1 MSWEVQTMKSKISF
15 FNAGLFKS
23 TLRRFWPLWTIHFAG
38 WLLFLPVLTLM
49 NNLGPN
55 KSTDFIF
62 AICESAVFASSVV
75 AFIMAILAAMAVF
88 SFMYSSRSTGLIA
101 SLPVRREAIFGSA
114 WLGGVF
120 AVLASNLVIA
130 LLTFLF
136 SLDATI
142 NTALAFKAAFTWLG
156 VYSMQFILFYGI
168 ASLTAVM
175 TGSIAVLPILY
186 IIFNFLVVG
195 METIIRLDFSCL
207 IWGMSNSSFDCVLDF
222 LSPLVYMLEKF
233 TPVLKYNTPY
243 AYDTYGLA
251 LQTRECISFTFDY
264 WLPSAIYCVVGLVF
278 SAAALMIFRRR
289 RMESAGDVIAV
300 RCMRPVFKYGVTVC
314 SALCGGLLL
323 YTVLF
328 ALFESRSASVFI
340 MILSMIIF
348 AFIGYFGAKMLLE
361 KSFHVFRGSWVGFIV
376 VCCLCAVFTL
386 CCDLDVCGIGAYVPK
401 EGSIKSIT
409 VYQTGSVE
417 DPAIIENY
425 RQLHE
430 KIVSYK
436 DEYEHIVYSD
446 DTESI
451 MFEYELK
458 NGRTVSREY
467 TLPMDD
473 ENVERYY
480 ELANTPSLLL
490 ERFSPSIPAD
500 EEHCSQAIL
509 YIGDNQIID
518 LTPAQAIDFY
528 RNALLPDIKAGHK
541 VISRTYDDIIAT
553 MYITFEQEIDNSRYY
568 DSQDIVVEI
577 TTDCT
582 ECISWIKDN
591 LGIDIEEDTQYYD

>member
-15 FNAGLFKS
+15 FNAGLFRS

-55 KSTDFIF
+55 KSTKFIF
-62 AICESAVFASSVV
+62 TICESAVFASSVV

-136 SLDATI
+136 SLGATI

-186 IIFNFLVVG
+186 IIFNFLAVG

-207 IWGMSNSSFDCVLDF
+207 IWGMSNVSFDCVLDF
-222 LSPLVYMLEKF
+222 LSPLVYMLGSFVPDVE
-233 TPVLKYNTPY
+233 YNTPY
-243 AYDTYGLA
+243 VADTLGSL
-251 LQTRECISFTFDY
+251 LDRECVAVTYSH
-264 WLPSAIYCVVGLVF
+264 WLPTVIYCLVGLIF
-278 SAAALMIFRRR
+278 SAAALMVFRKR
-289 RMESAGDVIAV
+289 RMESAGDVVAV
-300 RCMRPVFKYGVTVC
+300 RCMHPVFKYGVTVC

-451 MFEYELK
+451 MFEYKLK

-480 ELANTPSLLL
+480 ELANTPNLLL

-541 VISRTYDDIIAT
+541 VISRTNDDIIAT

-568 DSQDIVVEI
+568 DSQEIVVEI
-577 TTDCT
+577 TTGCT

>member
-15 FNAGLFKS
+15 FNAGLFRS

-49 NNLGPN
+49 NNFGPN
-55 KSTDFIF
+55 RSTDFIF
-62 AICESAVFASSVV
+62 AICESAVFASPII

-101 SLPVRREAIFGSA
+101 SLPVRREAIFGST

-120 AVLASNLVIA
+120 VIVGSNLVIA

-136 SLDATI
+136 SLGAT
-142 NTALAFKAAFTWLG
+142 TSAALAFKAVCIWLG

-195 METIIRLDFSCL
+195 MEAIIRLDFSCL
-207 IWGMSNSSFDCVLDF
+207 IWGMSNGSFDCVLDF
-222 LSPLVYMLEKF
+222 LSPLFYMVGSFVPDVE
-233 TPVLKYNTPY
+233 YNTPY
-243 AYDTYGLA
+243 VADTLGSL
-251 LQTRECISFTFDY
+251 LDRECVAVTYSH
-264 WLPSAIYCVVGLVF
+264 WLPTVIYCLVGLIF
-278 SAAALMIFRRR
+278 SAAALMVFRKR
-289 RMESAGDVIAV
+289 RMESAGDVVAV
-300 RCMRPVFKYGVTVC
+300 RCMHPVFKYGVTVC

-409 VYQTGSVE
+409 VYQRGPVE

>member
-1 MSWEVQTMKSKISF
+1 MKSKISF

-23 TLRRFWPLWTIHFAG
+23 TLRRFWPLWIIHFAG

-49 NNLGPN
+49 NNFGPN
-55 KSTDFIF
+55 RSTDFIF
-62 AICESAVFASSVV
+62 AICESAVFASPII

-114 WLGGVF
+114 WLGGMF

-186 IIFNFLVVG
+186 IIFNFLAVG
-195 METIIRLDFSCL
+195 MEAIIRLDFSCL
-207 IWGMSNSSFDCVLDF
+207 IWGMSNGSFDCVLDF
-222 LSPLVYMLEKF
+222 LSPLFYMVGSFVPDVE
-233 TPVLKYNTPY
+233 YNTPY
-243 AYDTYGLA
+243 VADTLGSL
-251 LQTRECISFTFDY
+251 LDRECVAVTYSH
-264 WLPSAIYCVVGLVF
+264 WLPTVIYCLVGLIF
-278 SAAALMIFRRR
+278 SAAALMVFRKR
-289 RMESAGDVIAV
+289 RMESAGDVVAV
-300 RCMRPVFKYGVTVC
+300 RCMHPVFKYGVTVC

-386 CCDLDVCGIGAYVPK
+386 CCDLDVLGIGSYVPK
-401 EGSIKSIT
+401 VSSVKSLNVNYAGRI
-409 VYQTGSVE
+409 VDPSVIE
-417 DPAIIENY
+417 DYI
-425 RQLHE
+425 QLH
-430 KIVSYK
+430 KDIVSKK
-436 DEYEHIVYSD
+436 DRYENNSYADSYEYV
-446 DTESI
+446 T
-451 MFEYELK
+451 F
-458 NGRTVSREY
+458 NY
-467 TLPMDD
+467 TLKDDRTISRAYMLPFDD
-473 ENVERYY
+473 ENAARYY
-480 ELANTPSLLL
+480 GLSNSVSILL

-500 EEHCSQAIL
+500 EEHCSKAIL

>member
-55 KSTDFIF
+55 KSTKFIF
-62 AICESAVFASSVV
+62 TICESAVFASSVV

-136 SLDATI
+136 SLGATI

-186 IIFNFLVVG
+186 IIFNFLAVG

-207 IWGMSNSSFDCVLDF
+207 IWGMSNVSFDCVLDF
-222 LSPLVYMLEKF
+222 LSPLVYMVGSFVPDVE
-233 TPVLKYNTPY
+233 YNTPY
-243 AYDTYGLA
+243 VADTLGSL
-251 LQTRECISFTFDY
+251 LDRECVAVTYSH
-264 WLPSAIYCVVGLVF
+264 WLPTVIYCLVGLIF
-278 SAAALMIFRRR
+278 SAAALMVFRKR
-289 RMESAGDVIAV
+289 RMESAGDVVAV
-300 RCMRPVFKYGVTVC
+300 RCMHPVFKYGVTVC

-451 MFEYELK
+451 MFEYKLK

-541 VISRTYDDIIAT
+541 VISRTNDDIIAT

-568 DSQDIVVEI
+568 DSQEIVVEI
-577 TTDCT
+577 TTGCT

>member
-55 KSTDFIF
+55 KSTKFIF
-62 AICESAVFASSVV
+62 TICESAVFASPII

-88 SFMYSSRSTGLIA
+88 SFMYNSRSTGLIA
-101 SLPVRREAIFGSA
+101 SLPVRREAIFCST

-120 AVLASNLVIA
+120 VIVGSNLVIA

-136 SLDATI
+136 SLGAT
-142 NTALAFKAAFTWLG
+142 TSAALAFKAVCIWLG
-156 VYSMQFILFYGI
+156 VYSMQFILFFGI

-186 IIFNFLVVG
+186 IIFNFLAVG
-195 METIIRLDFSCL
+195 MESIIRLDFSCL
-207 IWGMSNSSFDCVLDF
+207 IWGMSNGSFDCVLDF
-222 LSPLVYMLEKF
+222 LSPLVYMVGSFVPDVE
-233 TPVLKYNTPY
+233 YNTPY
-243 AYDTYGLA
+243 VADTLGSL
-251 LQTRECISFTFDY
+251 LDRECVAVTYSH
-264 WLPSAIYCVVGLVF
+264 WLPTVIYCLVGLIF
-278 SAAALMIFRRR
+278 SAAALMVFRKR
-289 RMESAGDVIAV
+289 RMESAGDVVAV
-300 RCMRPVFKYGVTVC
+300 RCMHPVFKYGVTVC

-451 MFEYELK
+451 MFEYKLK

>member
-15 FNAGLFKS
+15 FNAGLFRS

-55 KSTDFIF
+55 KSTNFIF

-136 SLDATI
+136 SLGATI

-186 IIFNFLVVG
+186 IIFNFLAVG
-195 METIIRLDFSCL
+195 MESIIRLDFSCL
-207 IWGMSNSSFDCVLDF
+207 IWGMSNGSFDCVLDF
-222 LSPLVYMLEKF
+222 LSPLVYMVGSFVPDVE
-233 TPVLKYNTPY
+233 YNTPY
-243 AYDTYGLA
+243 VADTLGSL
-251 LQTRECISFTFDY
+251 LDRECVAVTYSH
-264 WLPSAIYCVVGLVF
+264 WLPTVIYCLVGLIF
-278 SAAALMIFRRR
+278 SAAALMVFRKR
-289 RMESAGDVIAV
+289 RMESAGDVVAV
-300 RCMRPVFKYGVTVC
+300 RCMHPVFKYGVTVC

-451 MFEYELK
+451 MFEYKLK

-480 ELANTPSLLL
+480 ELANTPNLLL

-553 MYITFEQEIDNSRYY
+553 MYITFEQAIDNSRYY

-582 ECISWIKDN
+582 ECISWIKAN
-591 LGIDIEEDTQYYD
+591 LGIDIEEDAQYYD

>member
-15 FNAGLFKS
+15 FNAGLFRS

-55 KSTDFIF
+55 KSTKFIF
-62 AICESAVFASSVV
+62 TICESAVFASSVV

-136 SLDATI
+136 SLGATI

-186 IIFNFLVVG
+186 IIFNFLAVG
-195 METIIRLDFSCL
+195 MESIIRLDFSCL
-207 IWGMSNSSFDCVLDF
+207 IWGMSNGSFDCVLDF
-222 LSPLVYMLEKF
+222 LSPLVYMVGSFVPDVE
-233 TPVLKYNTPY
+233 YNTPY
-243 AYDTYGLA
+243 VADTLGSL
-251 LQTRECISFTFDY
+251 LDRECVAVTYSH
-264 WLPSAIYCVVGLVF
+264 WLPTVIYCLVGLIF
-278 SAAALMIFRRR
+278 SAAALMVFRKR
-289 RMESAGDVIAV
+289 RMESAGDVVAV
-300 RCMRPVFKYGVTVC
+300 RCMHPVFKYGVTVC

-451 MFEYELK
+451 MFEYKLK

>member
-15 FNAGLFKS
+15 FNAGLFRS

-55 KSTDFIF
+55 KSTNFIF

-101 SLPVRREAIFGSA
+101 SLPVRLEAIFGSA

-136 SLDATI
+136 SLGATI

-186 IIFNFLVVG
+186 IIFNFLAVG

-207 IWGMSNSSFDCVLDF
+207 IWGMSNVSFDCVLDF
-222 LSPLVYMLEKF
+222 LSPLVYMLENF

-251 LQTRECISFTFDY
+251 LQTSECISFTFNH
-264 WLPSAIYCVVGLVF
+264 WLPTVIYCLVGLIF
-278 SAAALMIFRRR
+278 SAAALMVFRKR
-289 RMESAGDVIAV
+289 RMESAGDVVAV
-300 RCMRPVFKYGVTVC
+300 RCMHPVFKYGVTVC

-348 AFIGYFGAKMLLE
+348 AFIGYFCAKMLLE

-451 MFEYELK
+451 IFEYKLK

-480 ELANTPSLLL
+480 ELANTPNLLL

-528 RNALLPDIKAGHK
+528 RNALLPEIKAGHK
-541 VISRTYDDIIAT
+541 VISRTNDDIIAT

-568 DSQDIVVEI
+568 DSQEIVVEI

>member
-15 FNAGLFKS
+15 FNAGLFRS

-55 KSTDFIF
+55 KSTNFIF
-62 AICESAVFASSVV
+62 AICENAVFASSVV

-136 SLDATI
+136 SLGAT
-142 NTALAFKAAFTWLG
+142 TSAALAFKAVCIWLG
-156 VYSMQFILFYGI
+156 VYSMQFILFFGI

-186 IIFNFLVVG
+186 IIFNFLAVG
-195 METIIRLDFSCL
+195 MESIIRLDFSCL
-207 IWGMSNSSFDCVLDF
+207 IWGMSNGSFDCVLDF
-222 LSPLVYMLEKF
+222 LSPLFYMVGSFVPDVE
-233 TPVLKYNTPY
+233 YNTPY
-243 AYDTYGLA
+243 VADTLGSL
-251 LQTRECISFTFDY
+251 LDRECVAVTYSH
-264 WLPSAIYCVVGLVF
+264 WLPTVIYCLVGLIF
-278 SAAALMIFRRR
+278 SAAALMVFRKR
-289 RMESAGDVIAV
+289 RMESAGDVVAV
-300 RCMRPVFKYGVTVC
+300 RCMHPVFKYGVIVC

-451 MFEYELK
+451 IFEYKLK

-480 ELANTPSLLL
+480 ELANTPNLLL

-541 VISRTYDDIIAT
+541 VISRTNDDIIAT

-568 DSQDIVVEI
+568 DSQEIVVEI

>member
-15 FNAGLFKS
+15 FNAGLFRS

-55 KSTDFIF
+55 KSTNFIF

-75 AFIMAILAAMAVF
+75 AFIMAILAAMAGF
-88 SFMYSSRSTGLIA
+88 SFMYSSRSPGLIA
-101 SLPVRREAIFGSA
+101 SLPVRREAIFGST

-120 AVLASNLVIA
+120 VIVGSNLVIA

-136 SLDATI
+136 SLGAT
-142 NTALAFKAAFTWLG
+142 TSAALAFKAVCIWLG

-195 METIIRLDFSCL
+195 MEDIIRLDFSCL
-207 IWGMSNSSFDCVLDF
+207 IWGMSNDSFDCVLDF
-222 LSPLVYMLEKF
+222 LSPLVYMLENF

-251 LQTRECISFTFDY
+251 LQTSECISFTFNY

-289 RMESAGDVIAV
+289 RMESAGDVVAV
-300 RCMRPVFKYGVTVC
+300 RCMHPVFKYGVTVC

-409 VYQTGSVE
+409 VYQRGPVE

-509 YIGDNQIID
+509 YIGDNQRID

-553 MYITFEQEIDNSRYY
+553 MYITFEQKIDNSRYY

>member
-1 MSWEVQTMKSKISF
+1 
-15 FNAGLFKS
+15 
-23 TLRRFWPLWTIHFAG
+23 
-38 WLLFLPVLTLM
+38 M
-49 NNLGPN
+49 NNFGPN
-55 KSTDFIF
+55 RSTDFIF
-62 AICESAVFASSVV
+62 AICESAVFASPII

-186 IIFNFLVVG
+186 IIFNFLAVG
-195 METIIRLDFSCL
+195 MESIIRLDFSCL
-207 IWGMSNSSFDCVLDF
+207 IWGMSNGSFDCVLDF
-222 LSPLVYMLEKF
+222 LSPLVYMVGSFVPDVE
-233 TPVLKYNTPY
+233 YNTPY
-243 AYDTYGLA
+243 VADTLGSL
-251 LQTRECISFTFDY
+251 LDRECVAVTYSH
-264 WLPSAIYCVVGLVF
+264 WLPTVIYCLVGLIF
-278 SAAALMIFRRR
+278 SAAALMVFRKR
-289 RMESAGDVIAV
+289 RMESAGDVVAV
-300 RCMRPVFKYGVTVC
+300 RCMHPVFKYGVTVC

-451 MFEYELK
+451 MFEYKLK

>member
-15 FNAGLFKS
+15 FNAGLFRS

-55 KSTDFIF
+55 KSTNFIF

-101 SLPVRREAIFGSA
+101 SLPVRLEAIFGSA

-136 SLDATI
+136 SLGATI

-186 IIFNFLVVG
+186 IIFNFLAVG

-207 IWGMSNSSFDCVLDF
+207 IWGMSNGSFDCVLDF
-222 LSPLVYMLEKF
+222 LSPLFYMVGSFVPDVE
-233 TPVLKYNTPY
+233 YNTPY
-243 AYDTYGLA
+243 VADTLGSL
-251 LQTRECISFTFDY
+251 LDRECVAVTYSH
-264 WLPSAIYCVVGLVF
+264 WLPTVIYCLVGLIF
-278 SAAALMIFRRR
+278 SAAALMVFRKR
-289 RMESAGDVIAV
+289 RMESAGDVVAV
-300 RCMRPVFKYGVTVC
+300 RCMHPVFKYGVTVC

-348 AFIGYFGAKMLLE
+348 AFIGYFCAKMLLE

-451 MFEYELK
+451 IFEYKLK

-480 ELANTPSLLL
+480 ELANTPNLLL

-541 VISRTYDDIIAT
+541 VISRTNDDIIAT

-568 DSQDIVVEI
+568 DSQEIVVEI

>member
-1 MSWEVQTMKSKISF
+1 MKSKISF

-55 KSTDFIF
+55 KSTNFIF

-120 AVLASNLVIA
+120 VIVGSNLVIA

-136 SLDATI
+136 SLGAT
-142 NTALAFKAAFTWLG
+142 TSAALAFKAVCIWLG

-195 METIIRLDFSCL
+195 MEAIIRLDFSCL
-207 IWGMSNSSFDCVLDF
+207 IWGMSNGSFDCVLDF
-222 LSPLVYMLEKF
+222 LSPLFYMVGSFVPDVE
-233 TPVLKYNTPY
+233 YNTPY
-243 AYDTYGLA
+243 VADTLGSL
-251 LQTRECISFTFDY
+251 LDRECVAVTYSH
-264 WLPSAIYCVVGLVF
+264 WLPTVIYCLVGLIF
-278 SAAALMIFRRR
+278 SAAALMVFRKR
-289 RMESAGDVIAV
+289 RMESAGDVVAV
-300 RCMRPVFKYGVTVC
+300 RCMHPVFKYGVTVC

-409 VYQTGSVE
+409 VYQRGPVE

>member
-15 FNAGLFKS
+15 FNAGLFRS

-55 KSTDFIF
+55 KSTKFIF
-62 AICESAVFASSVV
+62 TICESAVFASPII

-101 SLPVRREAIFGSA
+101 SLPVRREAIFGST

-120 AVLASNLVIA
+120 VIVGSNLVIA

-136 SLDATI
+136 SLGAT
-142 NTALAFKAAFTWLG
+142 TSAALAFKAVCIWLG

-195 METIIRLDFSCL
+195 MEAIIRLDFSCL
-207 IWGMSNSSFDCVLDF
+207 IWGMSNGSFDCVLDF
-222 LSPLVYMLEKF
+222 LSPLFYMVGSFVPDVE
-233 TPVLKYNTPY
+233 YNTPY
-243 AYDTYGLA
+243 VADTLGSL
-251 LQTRECISFTFDY
+251 LDRECVAVTYSH

-289 RMESAGDVIAV
+289 RMESAGDVVAV
-300 RCMRPVFKYGVTVC
+300 RCMHPVFKYGVTVC

-409 VYQTGSVE
+409 VYQRGPVE

-436 DEYEHIVYSD
+436 DEYEHIVHSD

-509 YIGDNQIID
+509 YIGDNQRID

>member
-15 FNAGLFKS
+15 FNAGLFRS

-186 IIFNFLVVG
+186 IIFNFLAVG

-222 LSPLVYMLEKF
+222 LSPLFYMVGSFVPDVE
-233 TPVLKYNTPY
+233 YNTPY
-243 AYDTYGLA
+243 VADTLGSL
-251 LQTRECISFTFDY
+251 LDRECVAVTYSH
-264 WLPSAIYCVVGLVF
+264 WLPTVIYCLVGLIF

-289 RMESAGDVIAV
+289 RMESAGDVVAV

-409 VYQTGSVE
+409 VYQRGPVE

-591 LGIDIEEDTQYYD
+591 LGIDIEDNTQYYD

>member
-1 MSWEVQTMKSKISF
+1 MRKR
-15 FNAGLFKS
+15 G
-23 TLRRFWPLWTIHFAG
+23 
-38 WLLFLPVLTLM
+38 
-49 NNLGPN
+49 
-55 KSTDFIF
+55 
-62 AICESAVFASSVV
+62 FASPII

-186 IIFNFLVVG
+186 IIFNFLAVG
-195 METIIRLDFSCL
+195 MESIIRLDFSCL
-207 IWGMSNSSFDCVLDF
+207 IWGMSNGSFDCVLDF
-222 LSPLVYMLEKF
+222 LSPLVYMVGSFVPDVE
-233 TPVLKYNTPY
+233 YNTPY
-243 AYDTYGLA
+243 VADTLGSL
-251 LQTRECISFTFDY
+251 LDRECVAVTYSH
-264 WLPSAIYCVVGLVF
+264 WLPTVIYCLVGLIF
-278 SAAALMIFRRR
+278 SAAALMVFRKR
-289 RMESAGDVIAV
+289 RMESAGDVVAV
-300 RCMRPVFKYGVTVC
+300 RCMHPVFKYGVTVC

-451 MFEYELK
+451 MFEYKLK

>member
-1 MSWEVQTMKSKISF
+1 MKSKISF
-15 FNAGLFKS
+15 FNAGLFRS

-55 KSTDFIF
+55 KSTKFIF
-62 AICESAVFASSVV
+62 TICESAVFASSVV

-186 IIFNFLVVG
+186 IIFNFLAVG
-195 METIIRLDFSCL
+195 MESIIRLDFSCL
-207 IWGMSNSSFDCVLDF
+207 IWGMSNGSFDCVLDF
-222 LSPLVYMLEKF
+222 LSPLVYMVGSFVPDVE
-233 TPVLKYNTPY
+233 YNTPY
-243 AYDTYGLA
+243 VADTLGSL
-251 LQTRECISFTFDY
+251 LDRECVAVTYSH
-264 WLPSAIYCVVGLVF
+264 WLPTVIYCLVGLIF
-278 SAAALMIFRRR
+278 SAAALMVFRKR
-289 RMESAGDVIAV
+289 RMESAGDVVAV
-300 RCMRPVFKYGVTVC
+300 RCMHPVFKYGVTVC

-451 MFEYELK
+451 MFEYKLK

>member
-15 FNAGLFKS
+15 FNAGLFRS

-55 KSTDFIF
+55 KSTKFIF
-62 AICESAVFASSVV
+62 TICESAVFASSVV

-136 SLDATI
+136 SLGANI

-186 IIFNFLVVG
+186 IIFNFLAVG
-195 METIIRLDFSCL
+195 MESIIRLDFSCL
-207 IWGMSNSSFDCVLDF
+207 IWGMSNGSFDCVLDF
-222 LSPLVYMLEKF
+222 LSPLVYMVGSFVPDVE
-233 TPVLKYNTPY
+233 YNTPY
-243 AYDTYGLA
+243 VADTLGSL
-251 LQTRECISFTFDY
+251 LDRECVAVTYSH
-264 WLPSAIYCVVGLVF
+264 WLPTVIYCLVGLIF
-278 SAAALMIFRRR
+278 SAAALMVFRKR
-289 RMESAGDVIAV
+289 RMESAGDVVAV
-300 RCMRPVFKYGVTVC
+300 RCMHPVFKYGVTVC

-451 MFEYELK
+451 MFEYKLK

>member
-15 FNAGLFKS
+15 FNAGLFRS

-55 KSTDFIF
+55 KSTNFIF

-101 SLPVRREAIFGSA
+101 SLPVRREAIFCST

-120 AVLASNLVIA
+120 VIVGSNLVIA

-136 SLDATI
+136 SLGAT
-142 NTALAFKAAFTWLG
+142 TSAALAFKAVCIWLG
-156 VYSMQFILFYGI
+156 VYSMQFILFFGI

-186 IIFNFLVVG
+186 IIFNFLAVG
-195 METIIRLDFSCL
+195 MEAIIRLDFSCL
-207 IWGMSNSSFDCVLDF
+207 IWGMSNGSFDCVLDF
-222 LSPLVYMLEKF
+222 LSPLFYMVGSFVPDVE
-233 TPVLKYNTPY
+233 YNTPY
-243 AYDTYGLA
+243 VADTLGSL
-251 LQTRECISFTFDY
+251 LDRECVAVTYSH
-264 WLPSAIYCVVGLVF
+264 WLPTVIYCLVGLIF
-278 SAAALMIFRRR
+278 SAAALMVFRKR
-289 RMESAGDVIAV
+289 RMESAGDVVAV
-300 RCMRPVFKYGVTVC
+300 RCMHPVFKYGVTVC

-409 VYQTGSVE
+409 VYQRGPVE

-509 YIGDNQIID
+509 YIGDNQRID

>member
-1 MSWEVQTMKSKISF
+1 MKSKISF
-15 FNAGLFKS
+15 FNAGLFRS

-55 KSTDFIF
+55 KSTNFIF

-195 METIIRLDFSCL
+195 MEAIIRLDFSCL
-207 IWGMSNSSFDCVLDF
+207 IWGMSNGSFDCVLDF
-222 LSPLVYMLEKF
+222 LSPLFYMVGSFVPDVE
-233 TPVLKYNTPY
+233 YNTPY
-243 AYDTYGLA
+243 VADTLGSL
-251 LQTRECISFTFDY
+251 LDRECVAVTYSH
-264 WLPSAIYCVVGLVF
+264 WLPTVIYCLVGLIF
-278 SAAALMIFRRR
+278 SAAALMVFRKR
-289 RMESAGDVIAV
+289 RMESAGDVVAV
-300 RCMRPVFKYGVTVC
+300 RCMHPVFKYGVTVC

-409 VYQTGSVE
+409 VYQRGPVE

-509 YIGDNQIID
+509 YIGDNQRID

-553 MYITFEQEIDNSRYY
+553 MYITFEQAIDNSRYY

>member
-15 FNAGLFKS
+15 FNAGLFRS

-55 KSTDFIF
+55 KSTKFIF
-62 AICESAVFASSVV
+62 AICESAVFASSIV

-136 SLDATI
+136 SLGANI

-186 IIFNFLVVG
+186 IIFNFLAVG

-207 IWGMSNSSFDCVLDF
+207 IWGMSNVSFDCVLDF
-222 LSPLVYMLEKF
+222 LSPLVYMLENF

-243 AYDTYGLA
+243 TYDTYGLA
-251 LQTRECISFTFDY
+251 LQTSECISFTFDH

-289 RMESAGDVIAV
+289 RMESAGDVVAV

-409 VYQTGSVE
+409 VYQRGPVE

-451 MFEYELK
+451 MFEYKLK

-480 ELANTPSLLL
+480 ELANTPNLLL

-553 MYITFEQEIDNSRYY
+553 MYITFEQAIDNSRYY

-582 ECISWIKDN
+582 ECISWIKAN
-591 LGIDIEEDTQYYD
+591 LGIDIEEDAQYYD

>member
-15 FNAGLFKS
+15 FNAGLFRS

-186 IIFNFLVVG
+186 IIFNFLAVG

-207 IWGMSNSSFDCVLDF
+207 IWGMSNGSFDCVLDF
-222 LSPLVYMLEKF
+222 LSPLVYMVGSFVPDVE
-233 TPVLKYNTPY
+233 YNTPY
-243 AYDTYGLA
+243 VADTLGSL
-251 LQTRECISFTFDY
+251 LDRECVAVTYSH
-264 WLPSAIYCVVGLVF
+264 WLPTVIYCLVGLIF
-278 SAAALMIFRRR
+278 SAAALMVFRKR
-289 RMESAGDVIAV
+289 RMESAGDVVAV
-300 RCMRPVFKYGVTVC
+300 RCMHPVFKYGVTVC

-451 MFEYELK
+451 MFEYKLK

-480 ELANTPSLLL
+480 ELANTPNLLL

>member
-1 MSWEVQTMKSKISF
+1 
-15 FNAGLFKS
+15 
-23 TLRRFWPLWTIHFAG
+23 
-38 WLLFLPVLTLM
+38 M
-49 NNLGPN
+49 NNFGPN
-55 KSTDFIF
+55 RSTDFIF
-62 AICESAVFASSVV
+62 AICESAVFASPII

-101 SLPVRREAIFGSA
+101 SLPVRREAIFGST

-120 AVLASNLVIA
+120 VIVGSNLVIA

-136 SLDATI
+136 SLGAT
-142 NTALAFKAAFTWLG
+142 TSAALAFKAVCIWLG

-195 METIIRLDFSCL
+195 MESIIRLDFSCL
-207 IWGMSNSSFDCVLDF
+207 IWGMSNGSFDCVLDF
-222 LSPLVYMLEKF
+222 LSPLVYMVGSFVPDVE
-233 TPVLKYNTPY
+233 YNTPY
-243 AYDTYGLA
+243 VADTLGSL
-251 LQTRECISFTFDY
+251 LDRECVAVTYSH
-264 WLPSAIYCVVGLVF
+264 WLPTVIYCLVGLIF
-278 SAAALMIFRRR
+278 SAAALMVFRKR
-289 RMESAGDVIAV
+289 RMESAGDVVAV
-300 RCMRPVFKYGVTVC
+300 RCMHPVFKYGVTVC

-451 MFEYELK
+451 MFEYKLK

-480 ELANTPSLLL
+480 ELANTPNLLL

-553 MYITFEQEIDNSRYY
+553 MYITFEQAIDNSRYY

-582 ECISWIKDN
+582 ECISWIKAN
-591 LGIDIEEDTQYYD
+591 LGIDIEEDAQYYD

>member
-15 FNAGLFKS
+15 FNAGLFRS

-55 KSTDFIF
+55 KSTNFIF

-101 SLPVRREAIFGSA
+101 SLPVRREAIFGST

-120 AVLASNLVIA
+120 VIVGSNLVIA

-136 SLDATI
+136 SLGAT
-142 NTALAFKAAFTWLG
+142 TSAALAFKAVCIWLG

-195 METIIRLDFSCL
+195 MEDIIRLDFSCL
-207 IWGMSNSSFDCVLDF
+207 IWGMSNDSFDCVLDF
-222 LSPLVYMLEKF
+222 LSPLVYMLENF

-251 LQTRECISFTFDY
+251 LQTSECISFTFNY

-289 RMESAGDVIAV
+289 RMESAGDVVAV
-300 RCMRPVFKYGVTVC
+300 RCMHPVFKYGVTVC

-409 VYQTGSVE
+409 VYQRGPVE

>member
-1 MSWEVQTMKSKISF
+1 MKSKISF

-23 TLRRFWPLWTIHFAG
+23 TLRRFWPLWIIHFAG

-49 NNLGPN
+49 NNFGPN
-55 KSTDFIF
+55 RSTDFIF
-62 AICESAVFASSVV
+62 TISESAVFASPII

-88 SFMYSSRSTGLIA
+88 SFMYNSRSTGLIA
-101 SLPVRREAIFGSA
+101 SLPVRREAVFCSA

-120 AVLASNLVIA
+120 VIVGSNLVIA

-136 SLDATI
+136 SLGAT
-142 NTALAFKAAFTWLG
+142 TSAALAFKAMCIWLG
-156 VYSMQFILFYGI
+156 VYSMQFILFFGI

-186 IIFNFLVVG
+186 IIFNFLAVG
-195 METIIRLDFSCL
+195 MESIIRLDFSCL
-207 IWGMSNSSFDCVLDF
+207 IWGMPGYSFDCVLDF
-222 LSPLVYMLEKF
+222 LSPLFYMVGSF
-233 TPVLKYNTPY
+233 APDVKYNTPY
-243 AYDTYGLA
+243 VADTLGSL
-251 LQTRECISFTFDY
+251 LDRECVAVTYSH
-264 WLPSAIYCVVGLVF
+264 WLPTVIYCLVGLIF
-278 SAAALMIFRRR
+278 SAAALMVFRKR
-289 RMESAGDVIAV
+289 RMESAGDVVAV
-300 RCMRPVFKYGVTVC
+300 RSMRPVFKYGVAVC

-323 YTVLF
+323 YTMLF
-328 ALFESRSASVFI
+328 SLFESRSASVFI

-361 KSFHVFRGSWVGFIV
+361 KSFHVFRGGWVGLIV
-376 VCCLCAVFTL
+376 LCCLCAVFTL
-386 CCDLDVCGIGAYVPK
+386 CCDLDVFGIGAYVPK
-401 EGSIKSIT
+401 EGSIKIIT

-430 KIVSYK
+430 KIVSQK
-436 DEYEHIVYSD
+436 DKYEHIGYGD

-458 NGRTVSREY
+458 DGRTVSREY

-490 ERFSPSIPAD
+490 ERFSCPIPVDTA
-500 EEHCSQAIL
+500 HCTGASL
-509 YIGDNQIID
+509 YLGNGDSVE
-518 LTPAQAIDFY
+518 LTPEQAVDFY
-528 RNALLPDIKAGHK
+528 NNALIPDILAGRK
-541 VISRTYDDIIAT
+541 IISRGYDSIIAT
-553 MYITFEQEIDNSRYY
+553 MSISLEQYSNDDGSYY
-568 DSQDIVVEI
+568 GQDIVGDL
-577 TTDCT
+577 TDDCT
-582 ECISWIKDN
+582 ECISWIKAN
-591 LGIDIEEDTQYYD
+591 LGIDIEEDAQYYD

>member
-15 FNAGLFKS
+15 FNAGLFRS

-101 SLPVRREAIFGSA
+101 SLPVRREAIFGSV

-186 IIFNFLVVG
+186 IIFNFLAVG

-207 IWGMSNSSFDCVLDF
+207 IWGMSNGSFDCVLDF
-222 LSPLVYMLEKF
+222 LSPLVYMVGSFVPDVE
-233 TPVLKYNTPY
+233 YNTPY
-243 AYDTYGLA
+243 VADTLGSL
-251 LQTRECISFTFDY
+251 LDRECVAVTYSH
-264 WLPSAIYCVVGLVF
+264 WLPTVIYCLVGLIF
-278 SAAALMIFRRR
+278 SAAALMVFRKR
-289 RMESAGDVIAV
+289 RMESAGDVVAV
-300 RCMRPVFKYGVTVC
+300 RCMHPVFKYGVTVC

-409 VYQTGSVE
+409 VYQRGPVE

>member
-15 FNAGLFKS
+15 FNAGLFRS

-55 KSTDFIF
+55 KSTKFIF
-62 AICESAVFASSVV
+62 TICESAVFASSVV

-136 SLDATI
+136 SLGATI

-186 IIFNFLVVG
+186 IIFNFLAVG
-195 METIIRLDFSCL
+195 MESIIRLDFSCL
-207 IWGMSNSSFDCVLDF
+207 IWGMSNGSFDCVLDF
-222 LSPLVYMLEKF
+222 LSPLVYMVGSFVPDVE
-233 TPVLKYNTPY
+233 YNTPY
-243 AYDTYGLA
+243 VADTLGSL
-251 LQTRECISFTFDY
+251 LDRECVAVTYSH
-264 WLPSAIYCVVGLVF
+264 WLPTVIYCLVGLIF
-278 SAAALMIFRRR
+278 SAAALMVFRKR
-289 RMESAGDVIAV
+289 RMESAGDVVAV
-300 RCMRPVFKYGVTVC
+300 RCMHPVFKYGVTVC

-451 MFEYELK
+451 MFEYKLK

-541 VISRTYDDIIAT
+541 VISRTNDDIIAT

-591 LGIDIEEDTQYYD
+591 LGIDIEEEYYD

>member
-55 KSTDFIF
+55 KSTKFIF
-62 AICESAVFASSVV
+62 TICESAVFASSVV

-136 SLDATI
+136 SLGATI

-186 IIFNFLVVG
+186 IIFNFLAVG

-207 IWGMSNSSFDCVLDF
+207 IWGMSNVSFDCVLDF
-222 LSPLVYMLEKF
+222 LSPLVYMVGSFVPDVE
-233 TPVLKYNTPY
+233 YNTPY
-243 AYDTYGLA
+243 VADTLGSL
-251 LQTRECISFTFDY
+251 LDRECVAVTYSH
-264 WLPSAIYCVVGLVF
+264 WLPTVIYCLVGLIF
-278 SAAALMIFRRR
+278 SAAALMVFRKR
-289 RMESAGDVIAV
+289 RMESAGDVVAV
-300 RCMRPVFKYGVTVC
+300 RCMHPVFKYGVTVC

-451 MFEYELK
+451 MFEYKLK

>member
-15 FNAGLFKS
+15 FNAGLFRS

-101 SLPVRREAIFGSA
+101 SLPVRREAIFGSV

-120 AVLASNLVIA
+120 VIVGSNLVIA

-136 SLDATI
+136 SLGAT
-142 NTALAFKAAFTWLG
+142 TSAALAFKAVCIWLG
-156 VYSMQFILFYGI
+156 VYSMQFILFFGI

-186 IIFNFLVVG
+186 IIFNFLAVG
-195 METIIRLDFSCL
+195 MESIIRLDFSCL
-207 IWGMSNSSFDCVLDF
+207 IWGMSNGSFDCVLDF
-222 LSPLVYMLEKF
+222 LSPLVYMVGSFVPDVE
-233 TPVLKYNTPY
+233 YNTPY
-243 AYDTYGLA
+243 VADTLGSL
-251 LQTRECISFTFDY
+251 LDRECVAVTYSH
-264 WLPSAIYCVVGLVF
+264 WLPTVIYCLVGLIF
-278 SAAALMIFRRR
+278 SAAALMVFRKR
-289 RMESAGDVIAV
+289 RMESAGDVVAV
-300 RCMRPVFKYGVTVC
+300 RCMHPVFKYGVTVC

-451 MFEYELK
+451 MFEYKLK

>member
-23 TLRRFWPLWTIHFAG
+23 TLRRFWPLWIIHFAG

-55 KSTDFIF
+55 KSTNFIF

-101 SLPVRREAIFGSA
+101 SLPVRRKAIFGSA

-195 METIIRLDFSCL
+195 MEDIIRLDFSCL
-207 IWGMSNSSFDCVLDF
+207 IWGMSNDSFDCVLDF
-222 LSPLVYMLEKF
+222 LSPLVYMLENF

-251 LQTRECISFTFDY
+251 LQTSECISFTFNY

-289 RMESAGDVIAV
+289 RMESAGDVVAV
-300 RCMRPVFKYGVTVC
+300 RCMHPVFKYGVTVC

-386 CCDLDVCGIGAYVPK
+386 CCDLDVLGIGSYVPK
-401 EGSIKSIT
+401 
-409 VYQTGSVE
+409 V
-417 DPAIIENY
+417 
-425 RQLHE
+425 RQ
-430 KIVSYK
+430 
-436 DEYEHIVYSD
+436 
-446 DTESI
+446 
-451 MFEYELK
+451 
-458 NGRTVSREY
+458 
-467 TLPMDD
+467 
-473 ENVERYY
+473 
-480 ELANTPSLLL
+480 
-490 ERFSPSIPAD
+490 
-500 EEHCSQAIL
+500 
-509 YIGDNQIID
+509 
-518 LTPAQAIDFY
+518 
-528 RNALLPDIKAGHK
+528 
-541 VISRTYDDIIAT
+541 
-553 MYITFEQEIDNSRYY
+553 
-568 DSQDIVVEI
+568 DS
-577 TTDCT
+577 
-582 ECISWIKDN
+582 
-591 LGIDIEEDTQYYD
+591 

>member
-1 MSWEVQTMKSKISF
+1 MKSKISF

-23 TLRRFWPLWTIHFAG
+23 TLRRFWPLWIIHFAG

-49 NNLGPN
+49 NNFGPN
-55 KSTDFIF
+55 RSTDFIF
-62 AICESAVFASSVV
+62 VISESAVFASPII

-88 SFMYSSRSTGLIA
+88 SFMYNSRSTGLIA
-101 SLPVRREAIFGSA
+101 SLPVRREAIFCST

-120 AVLASNLVIA
+120 VIVGSNLVIA

-136 SLDATI
+136 SLGAT
-142 NTALAFKAAFTWLG
+142 TSAALAFKAVCIWLG
-156 VYSMQFILFYGI
+156 VYSMQFILFFGI

-207 IWGMSNSSFDCVLDF
+207 IWGMSNGSFDCVLDF

-451 MFEYELK
+451 MFEYKLK

-480 ELANTPSLLL
+480 ELANTPNLLL

-553 MYITFEQEIDNSRYY
+553 MYITFEQAIDNSRYY

>member
-15 FNAGLFKS
+15 FNAGLFRS

-62 AICESAVFASSVV
+62 AICESAVFASPII

-186 IIFNFLVVG
+186 IIFNFLAVG

-207 IWGMSNSSFDCVLDF
+207 IWGMSNGSFDCVLDF
-222 LSPLVYMLEKF
+222 LSPLFYMVGSFVPDVE
-233 TPVLKYNTPY
+233 YNTPY
-243 AYDTYGLA
+243 VADTLGSL
-251 LQTRECISFTFDY
+251 LDRECVAVTYSH
-264 WLPSAIYCVVGLVF
+264 WLPTVIYCLVGLIF
-278 SAAALMIFRRR
+278 SAAALMVFRKR
-289 RMESAGDVIAV
+289 RMESAGDVVAV
-300 RCMRPVFKYGVTVC
+300 RCMHPVFKYGVTVC

-409 VYQTGSVE
+409 VYQRGPVE

>member
-1 MSWEVQTMKSKISF
+1 MKSKISF

-23 TLRRFWPLWTIHFAG
+23 TLRRFWPLWIIHFAG

-49 NNLGPN
+49 NNFGPN
-55 KSTDFIF
+55 RSTDFIF
-62 AICESAVFASSVV
+62 AICESAVFASPII

-114 WLGGVF
+114 WLGGMF

-186 IIFNFLVVG
+186 IIFNFLVVA
-195 METIIRLDFSCL
+195 MEAIIRLDFSCL
-207 IWGMSNSSFDCVLDF
+207 IWGMSNGSFDCVLDF
-222 LSPLVYMLEKF
+222 LSPLFYMVGSFVPDVE
-233 TPVLKYNTPY
+233 YNTPY
-243 AYDTYGLA
+243 VADTLGSL
-251 LQTRECISFTFDY
+251 LDRECVAVTYSH
-264 WLPSAIYCVVGLVF
+264 WLPTVIYCLVGLIF
-278 SAAALMIFRRR
+278 SAAALMVFRKR
-289 RMESAGDVIAV
+289 RMESAGDVVAV
-300 RCMRPVFKYGVTVC
+300 RCMHPVFKYGVTVC

-386 CCDLDVCGIGAYVPK
+386 CCDLDVLGIGSYVPK
-401 EGSIKSIT
+401 VSSVKSLNVNYAGRI
-409 VYQTGSVE
+409 VDPSVIE
-417 DPAIIENY
+417 DYI
-425 RQLHE
+425 QLH
-430 KIVSYK
+430 KDIVSKK
-436 DEYEHIVYSD
+436 DRYENNSYADSYEYV
-446 DTESI
+446 T
-451 MFEYELK
+451 F
-458 NGRTVSREY
+458 NY
-467 TLPMDD
+467 TLKDDRTISRAYMLPFDD
-473 ENVERYY
+473 ENAARYY
-480 ELANTPSLLL
+480 GLSNSVSILL

-509 YIGDNQIID
+509 YIGDNQRID

>member
-15 FNAGLFKS
+15 FNAGLFRS

-55 KSTDFIF
+55 KSTKFIF
-62 AICESAVFASSVV
+62 TICESAVFASSVV

-101 SLPVRREAIFGSA
+101 SLPVRREAIFGST

-120 AVLASNLVIA
+120 VIVGSNLVIA

-136 SLDATI
+136 SLGAT
-142 NTALAFKAAFTWLG
+142 TSAALAFKAVCIWLG

-195 METIIRLDFSCL
+195 MEAIIRLDFSCL
-207 IWGMSNSSFDCVLDF
+207 IWGMSNGSFDCVLDF
-222 LSPLVYMLEKF
+222 LSPLFYMVGSFVPDVE
-233 TPVLKYNTPY
+233 YNTPY
-243 AYDTYGLA
+243 VADTLGSL
-251 LQTRECISFTFDY
+251 LDRECVAVTYSH
-264 WLPSAIYCVVGLVF
+264 WLPTVIYCLVGLIF
-278 SAAALMIFRRR
+278 SAAALMVFRKR
-289 RMESAGDVIAV
+289 RMESAGDVVAV
-300 RCMRPVFKYGVTVC
+300 RCMHPVFKYGVTVC

-451 MFEYELK
+451 MFEYKLK

-480 ELANTPSLLL
+480 ELANTPNLLL

-509 YIGDNQIID
+509 YIGDNQRID

-541 VISRTYDDIIAT
+541 VISRTNDDIIAT

-568 DSQDIVVEI
+568 DSQEIVVEI
-577 TTDCT
+577 TTGCT

>member
-15 FNAGLFKS
+15 FNAGLFRS

-55 KSTDFIF
+55 KSTNFIF
-62 AICESAVFASSVV
+62 AICESAVFASPII

-186 IIFNFLVVG
+186 IIFNFLAVG
-195 METIIRLDFSCL
+195 MESIIRLDFSCL
-207 IWGMSNSSFDCVLDF
+207 IWGMSNGSFDCVLDF
-222 LSPLVYMLEKF
+222 LSPLVYMVGSFVPDVE
-233 TPVLKYNTPY
+233 YNTPY
-243 AYDTYGLA
+243 VADTLGSL
-251 LQTRECISFTFDY
+251 LDRECVAVTYSH
-264 WLPSAIYCVVGLVF
+264 WLPTVIYCLVGLIF
-278 SAAALMIFRRR
+278 SAAALMVFRKR
-289 RMESAGDVIAV
+289 RMESAGDVVAV
-300 RCMRPVFKYGVTVC
+300 RCMHPVFKYGVTVC

-451 MFEYELK
+451 MFEYKLK

>member
-186 IIFNFLVVG
+186 IIFNFLAVG

-207 IWGMSNSSFDCVLDF
+207 IWGMSNGSFDCVLDF
-222 LSPLVYMLEKF
+222 LSPLFYMVGSFVPDVE
-233 TPVLKYNTPY
+233 YNTPY
-243 AYDTYGLA
+243 VADTLGSL
-251 LQTRECISFTFDY
+251 LDRECVAVTYSH
-264 WLPSAIYCVVGLVF
+264 WLPTVIYCLVGLIF
-278 SAAALMIFRRR
+278 SAAALMVFRKR
-289 RMESAGDVIAV
+289 RMESAGDVVAV
-300 RCMRPVFKYGVTVC
+300 RCMHPVFKYGVTVC

-409 VYQTGSVE
+409 VYQRGPVE

-451 MFEYELK
+451 MFEYKLK

-480 ELANTPSLLL
+480 ELANTPNLLL

-553 MYITFEQEIDNSRYY
+553 MYITFEQAIDNSRYY

-591 LGIDIEEDTQYYD
+591 LGIDIEEDAQYYD

>member
-15 FNAGLFKS
+15 FNAGLFRS
-23 TLRRFWPLWTIHFAG
+23 TLRRFWPLWIIHFAG

-55 KSTDFIF
+55 KSTNFIF
-62 AICESAVFASSVV
+62 AICENAVFASSVV

-136 SLDATI
+136 SLGANI

-186 IIFNFLVVG
+186 IIFNFLAVG

-207 IWGMSNSSFDCVLDF
+207 IWGMSNVSFDCVLDF
-222 LSPLVYMLEKF
+222 LSPLVYMLENF

-251 LQTRECISFTFDY
+251 LQTNECISFTFNH
-264 WLPSAIYCVVGLVF
+264 WLPSAIYFVVGLVF
-278 SAAALMIFRRR
+278 SAAALMIFRKR
-289 RMESAGDVIAV
+289 RMESAGDVVAV
-300 RCMRPVFKYGVTVC
+300 RCMHPVFKYGVTVC

-451 MFEYELK
+451 MFEYKLK

-480 ELANTPSLLL
+480 ELANTPNLLL

-500 EEHCSQAIL
+500 EEHCSRAIL

-553 MYITFEQEIDNSRYY
+553 MYITFEQAIDNSRYY

-591 LGIDIEEDTQYYD
+591 LGIDIEEDAQYYD

>member
-15 FNAGLFKS
+15 FNAGLFRS

-55 KSTDFIF
+55 KSTKFIF
-62 AICESAVFASSVV
+62 TICESAVFASSVV

-136 SLDATI
+136 SLGATI

-186 IIFNFLVVG
+186 IIFNFLAVG

-207 IWGMSNSSFDCVLDF
+207 IWGMSNVSFDCVLDF
-222 LSPLVYMLEKF
+222 LSPLVYMLENF

-243 AYDTYGLA
+243 AYDIYGLA
-251 LQTRECISFTFDY
+251 LQTNECISFTFDH
-264 WLPSAIYCVVGLVF
+264 WLPSAIYFVVGLVF

-289 RMESAGDVIAV
+289 RMESAGDVVAV

-348 AFIGYFGAKMLLE
+348 AFIGYFGAKMLFE

-451 MFEYELK
+451 MFEYKLK

>member
-15 FNAGLFKS
+15 FNAGLFRS
-23 TLRRFWPLWTIHFAG
+23 TLRRFWPLWTIHFAA

-186 IIFNFLVVG
+186 IIFNFLAVG

-207 IWGMSNSSFDCVLDF
+207 IWGMSNGSFDCVLDF
-222 LSPLVYMLEKF
+222 LSPLVYMVGSFVPDVE
-233 TPVLKYNTPY
+233 YNTPY
-243 AYDTYGLA
+243 VADTLGSL
-251 LQTRECISFTFDY
+251 LDRECVAVTYSH
-264 WLPSAIYCVVGLVF
+264 WLPTVIYCLVGLIF
-278 SAAALMIFRRR
+278 SAAALMVFRKR
-289 RMESAGDVIAV
+289 RMESAGDVVAV
-300 RCMRPVFKYGVTVC
+300 RCMHPVFKYGVTVC

-451 MFEYELK
+451 MFEYKLK

-480 ELANTPSLLL
+480 ELANTPNLLL

-553 MYITFEQEIDNSRYY
+553 MYITFEQAIDNSRYY

-591 LGIDIEEDTQYYD
+591 LGIDIEEDAQYYD